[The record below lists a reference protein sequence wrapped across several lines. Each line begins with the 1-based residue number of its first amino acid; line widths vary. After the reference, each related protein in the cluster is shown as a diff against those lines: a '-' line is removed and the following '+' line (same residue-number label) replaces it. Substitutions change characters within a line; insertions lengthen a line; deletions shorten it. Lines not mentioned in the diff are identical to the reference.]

1 VQRGTTSTF
10 QTSHKPIHQTC
21 AFAIGPQLSE
31 TLRIVEMQKDFAVR
45 LMWPEA
51 CAALAR
57 AERLHGQFFQVVDGQ
72 DFEVVWQPP
81 VDVFEAALQVVVI
94 VAMPGVAPTSVT
106 ALIEDGQLI
115 VSGNRQ
121 FSAQLDGAVI
131 HRLELPHGRFYRQ
144 IRLPRG
150 RYGDV
155 RSSSADGC
163 LIVTL
168 DKLT

>member
-1 VQRGTTSTF
+1 M
-10 QTSHKPIHQTC
+10 P
-21 AFAIGPQLSE
+21 
-31 TLRIVEMQKDFAVR
+31 KDFAVR

-57 AERLHGQFFQVVDGQ
+57 AERLHGQFFHVVDGQ

-81 VDVFEAALQVVVI
+81 VDIFEAARQVVII
-94 VAMPGVAPTSVT
+94 VAMPGVAPSTVT

-115 VSGNRQ
+115 VSGNRR
-121 FSAQLDGAVI
+121 FPAPLAGAVI
-131 HRLELPHGRFYRQ
+131 HRLELPHGQFHRR
-144 IRLPRG
+144 IGLPHG

-163 LIVTL
+163 LVVTL
-168 DKLT
+168 DKVT